1 MSGKWLIVWIFLVE
15 FPNAFTSHTPFVM
28 RLLTQDCSSGVVN
41 KLMHDQLVLAL

>member
-1 MSGKWLIVWIFLVE
+1 VSGKRLIVWILLVE
-15 FPNAFTSHTPFVM
+15 FLNAFMSYTPFVM